1 MWTINTELHQLER
14 TLGIRMERMQADSD
28 LPAAKPERAMNIG
41 PIVSAPGPR
50 MARLPGEVFQ
60 SQLEN

>member
-1 MWTINTELHQLER
+1 
-14 TLGIRMERMQADSD
+14 LGIRMERMQADSD
-28 LPAAKPERAMNIG
+28 LPAAKQPDRVMNIG